1 MEIINSTQFDEVTSK
16 GIVVVDFFANWCGPC
31 KMLAPVLEEMADEYK
46 QVKFV
51 KVDVD
56 QDVDLARRYGIQSIP
71 NVIFFK
77 DGKAVDQLVGFAGK
91 DGVLE
96 KLNPFIIIVSNL
108 FSSMIKNIVLD
119 MGNVC
124 CKWDVDYIS
133 SKLTTNKGDQEF
145 LTNIFFKVH
154 NGCN

>member
-1 MEIINSTQFDEVTSK
+1 MKIINSTQFDEVTSE
-16 GIVVVDFFANWCGPC
+16 GIVV
-31 KMLAPVLEEMADEYK
+31 
-46 QVKFV
+46 V

-96 KLNPFIIIVSNL
+96 KLNPL
-108 FSSMIKNIVLD
+108 L
-119 MGNVC
+119 
-124 CKWDVDYIS
+124 
-133 SKLTTNKGDQEF
+133 
-145 LTNIFFKVH
+145 
-154 NGCN
+154 

>member
-56 QDVDLARRYGIQSIP
+56 QARDLAAEFGVRSVP
-71 NVIFFK
+71 TMVVFK
-77 DGKAVDQLVGFAGK
+77 NGEVVDQ
-91 DGVLE
+91 
-96 KLNPFIIIVSNL
+96 
-108 FSSMIKNIVLD
+108 MI
-119 MGNVC
+119 G
-124 CKWDVDYIS
+124 
-133 SKLTTNKGDQEF
+133 F
-145 LTNIFFKVH
+145 LTKDEINQKVSVYK
-154 NGCN
+154 

>member
-1 MEIINSTQFDEVTSK
+1 MKIINSTQFDEVTSE

-56 QDVDLARRYGIQSIP
+56 QDVDLARRYGIQSIR

-77 DGKAVDQLVGFAGK
+77 DGKAVDQLVGIAGK

-96 KLNPFIIIVSNL
+96 KLNPL
-108 FSSMIKNIVLD
+108 L
-119 MGNVC
+119 
-124 CKWDVDYIS
+124 
-133 SKLTTNKGDQEF
+133 
-145 LTNIFFKVH
+145 
-154 NGCN
+154 

>member
-46 QVKFV
+46 QLKFV

-56 QDVDLARRYGIQSIP
+56 QDADLARRYGIQSIP

-96 KLNPFIIIVSNL
+96 KLNPL
-108 FSSMIKNIVLD
+108 L
-119 MGNVC
+119 
-124 CKWDVDYIS
+124 
-133 SKLTTNKGDQEF
+133 
-145 LTNIFFKVH
+145 
-154 NGCN
+154 